1 MKIPLLG
8 AALIVVVIWLI
19 PGVVVA
25 IVLQLS
31 ANRALNSANE
41 AILVAGPCV
50 LAAHRS
56 IDSSASYA
64 NTSGRA
70 TAAGIAAMAGVAE
83 YVSNLVLRLHS
94 KAMAEMK
101 SVISSRVSAAE
112 GVTDMLLFAW
122 DSGFLGTC
130 NPDNNATAKVTT
142 TQILQQIVEQVI
154 TYPTFFKYIYVDE
167 PNPMSSGLWTD
178 CGWGDDP
185 GYALYTMGSDQKYTC
200 WSRDPRL
207 SPNHLL
213 WQDNHTT
220 EVTFS
225 PESLDTVRNSGVLWV
240 RYIYA
245 DDVDGL
251 ARPPRLLFS
260 RIRAGLRASE
270 IVFIPGA
277 DLEMG
282 FLSELLHRSLVS
294 QKSVAVLVD
303 LSGNGDAAVIAHTCA
318 GVPLF
323 YNDSS
328 AGGLI
333 PGYPVGLFPHP
344 VVQASVAFLEVT
356 YGSLRDV
363 PTAYSKFSVNGTVF
377 LLSTYVFIR
386 EGLQLLTWQLSA
398 LRDFVEQVSSS
409 ADDVAE
415 AMTQGDQALSQMAV
429 SGGVL
434 GKLALET
441 DALAQQTHEAAE
453 SVNTSRSVIIAVLV
467 VVMCGS
473 LVVSTGMAV
482 KVVHVVTRVSHEMS
496 LVAFMDV
503 EGIHAVRSSSAFL
516 EISSVQHSF
525 AVMVGCLARY
535 KPFLPHCLSLQQNL
549 EPGFGRFPVLSPTRR
564 HRPRLPVPP
573 SSSAVAYAL
582 EECTTETSSVASVS
596 GRPLSKAA
604 SGTVSPIEPCSPNS
618 FRFGTVVYIN
628 YWGTHRRLRSE
639 TPETFARCNAEMLQL
654 AQECME
660 GGVPVSLFG
669 DRLAVIFQRS
679 AHVVAAVVAARRLL
693 LRNSVGENLTNLV
706 PPPLFSVGIATGKL
720 LVGPTG
726 CAKMMAANVL
736 GGPVQAAWGLVQLAT
751 RAEVDILVEE
761 EVMEKARFS
770 FLFTPVAVI
779 SGPQGGRPRTCYR
792 VLNEAVGETRQE
804 EWMYA
809 LAAHESRDAFAEG
822 FREQLLDSAFQHWR
836 RAPHSVPMAIMTQ
849 LEAYNAME
857 GGERDGCGFLLRCI
871 RQDLAHHNLGWGAT
885 ALSRSSRTTLLSE
898 STPCHHR
905 ASQYLPTHPLLPFA
919 SYPPTSS
926 ASSRGSTNQ
935 EARLSARRAEE
946 MPLCLWDAT

>member
-496 LVAFMDV
+496 LVALMNIEGV
-503 EGIHAVRSSSAFL
+503 EKCPISSAFL

-535 KPFLPHCLSLQQNL
+535 KPFLPRGLSQHM
-549 EPGFGRFPVLSPTRR
+549 EAKIECPPPASSFR
-564 HRPRLPVPP
+564 HRRSLLRQP
-573 SSSAVAYAL
+573 SSVGVAYAL
-582 EECTTETSSVASVS
+582 EECTTETSSVHSTPRRFLRAAETGSPSEPASPGS
-596 GRPLSKAA
+596 L
-604 SGTVSPIEPCSPNS
+604 
-618 FRFGTVVYIN
+618 RFGTVVYLN
-628 YWGTHRRLRSE
+628 YWGSHQRLSSE
-639 TPETFARCNAEMLQL
+639 GRDHFVRITAEMLQA
-654 AQECME
+654 AQERLGE
-660 GGVPVSLFG
+660 VASLSLFG
-669 DRLAVIFQRS
+669 DRLTVVYQGS
-679 AHVVAAVVAARRLL
+679 GHVVAAVAAARRLL
-693 LRNSVGENLTNLV
+693 LTSVGEDLTNSI
-706 PPPLFSVGIATGKL
+706 PAPLFSVGIATGKL
-720 LVGPTG
+720 LISPMG
-726 CAKMMAANVL
+726 CSKMMATNVL
-736 GGPVQAAWGLVQLAT
+736 GAPVQAAWALVQLAT
-751 RAEVDILVEE
+751 RAQVDILVEE

-770 FLFTPVAVI
+770 FLFTPVALLFA
-779 SGPQGGRPRTCYR
+779 PQGRPRPCYR
-792 VLNEAVGETRQE
+792 VLREAASDSRQD
-804 EWMYA
+804 EWMYS
-809 LAAHESRDAFAEG
+809 LAAHESRDALADG
-822 FREQLLDSAFQHWR
+822 SREQLLDSAFKNW
-836 RAPHSVPMAIMTQ
+836 
-849 LEAYNAME
+849 
-857 GGERDGCGFLLRCI
+857 
-871 RQDLAHHNLGWGAT
+871 
-885 ALSRSSRTTLLSE
+885 
-898 STPCHHR
+898 
-905 ASQYLPTHPLLPFA
+905 
-919 SYPPTSS
+919 
-926 ASSRGSTNQ
+926 
-935 EARLSARRAEE
+935 
-946 MPLCLWDAT
+946 